1 MFFTLMQRPNDSS
14 IIDIAIADDHPLVIN
29 GLKNILPAYPHI
41 RLVGTY
47 ANGKELMAGLA
58 FLQPHV
64 LLLDIQ
70 LPGQAGDEL
79 APIILEKYPEI
90 KILAITNFD
99 SPLYVNTMFT
109 RGALGYILKTADNE
123 TLVKAIETVYQ
134 GQQFME
140 YYMKEKLAHASYKIQ
155 KALSTKTSLTQRER
169 EILQLIVDGHTN
181 NKIAELLFLSAK
193 TVDNYRTNIMVK
205 LDVNSLGAL
214 VKKALQS
221 GLAK

>member
-1 MFFTLMQRPNDSS
+1 TKHKALIKNIYKSKPTILSLTQNMFFTLMQRPNDSS

-79 APIILEKYPEI
+79 ALIILEK
-90 KILAITNFD
+90 
-99 SPLYVNTMFT
+99 
-109 RGALGYILKTADNE
+109 
-123 TLVKAIETVYQ
+123 
-134 GQQFME
+134 
-140 YYMKEKLAHASYKIQ
+140 
-155 KALSTKTSLTQRER
+155 
-169 EILQLIVDGHTN
+169 
-181 NKIAELLFLSAK
+181 
-193 TVDNYRTNIMVK
+193 
-205 LDVNSLGAL
+205 
-214 VKKALQS
+214 
-221 GLAK
+221 